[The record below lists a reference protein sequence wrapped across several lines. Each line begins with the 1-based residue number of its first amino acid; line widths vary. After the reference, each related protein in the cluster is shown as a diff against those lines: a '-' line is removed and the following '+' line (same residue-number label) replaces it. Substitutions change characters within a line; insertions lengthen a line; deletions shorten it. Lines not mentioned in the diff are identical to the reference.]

1 MLEFLT
7 KHWVSIVGIVF
18 GILYLYLEYRASIWM
33 WVASIAMAAFYV
45 FIFYDTHLY
54 ASMGI
59 YIYFFLASVYGWIMW
74 GIRDKNEQTGKDI
87 ISRMPKR
94 KALLVIVS
102 VLVVWAVIYIILIRF
117 SSDAGGITVGDALTT
132 SLNIVALWMVSR
144 KWAEQW
150 LLLVPANFI
159 SAVLLFMQEDI
170 LSAFLFFVFFVV
182 SIAGYFNWKRM
193 SSV

>member
-18 GILYLYLEYRASIWM
+18 GILYLYLEYRASILM
-33 WVASIAMAAFYV
+33 WAASIAMAAFYV

-59 YIYFFLASVYGWIMW
+59 YIYFFLASVNGWIMW
-74 GIRDKNEQTGKDI
+74 SIRGKNEQTGKDI

-94 KALLVIVS
+94 KMLLVIVS
-102 VLVVWAVIYIILIRF
+102 VLVVWAIIYIVLIRF

>member
-59 YIYFFLASVYGWIMW
+59 YIYFFLASIYGWIMW
-74 GIRDKNEQTGKDI
+74 GIHGKNEQTGKDI

-94 KALLVIVS
+94 KVLLVIVS
-102 VLVVWAVIYIILIRF
+102 ILVVWAIIYIVLIRF

>member
-33 WVASIAMAAFYV
+33 WAASIAMAAFYV

-117 SSDAGGITVGDALTT
+117 SSDAGGITVSDALTT

>member
-33 WVASIAMAAFYV
+33 WAASIAMAAFYV

-59 YIYFFLASVYGWIMW
+59 YIYFFLASVYGWIIW
-74 GIRDKNEQTGKDI
+74 GIHGKNEQTGKDI

-94 KALLVIVS
+94 KVLLVIVS
-102 VLVVWAVIYIILIRF
+102 ILVVWAIIYIVLIHF
-117 SSDAGGITVGDALTT
+117 SSDMGGITVGDALTT

>member
-59 YIYFFLASVYGWIMW
+59 YIYFFLASIYGWIMW